1 MIQANCF
8 RYTDNESKYQMLH
21 WLAGK
26 AVSRKSS
33 FNQLAN
39 ACNLEIFIGFSAAYR
54 GPEGHAGQ
62 NCTHAVHTMKK
73 LFLHIILATD
83 I

>member
-21 WLAGK
+21 WLAGR

-33 FNQLAN
+33 FNQLDN
-39 ACNLEIFIGFSAAYR
+39 AYNLEILIGFSAAYR
-54 GPEGHAGQ
+54 GPERHAGQ
-62 NCTHAVHTMKK
+62 SCTHAVHNISRSYFYT
-73 LFLHIILATD
+73 LFQL
-83 I
+83 